1 MGQKVHPTILRT
13 GIIFDWKSKWFNRK
27 RMKEFLAEDT
37 KIRDFIYGKL
47 SKAGLAKIEIER
59 AANAVKIIIYTSRPG
74 LIIGRGGTGVEQLR
88 LDLQRIVAKQ
98 RPKEKIELR
107 LEIEEIRQSDVS
119 APIVAQ
125 GIAEQIE
132 KRMLYRRVMKQT
144 LEKIMQNKSVEG
156 AKVMLKGRLD
166 GSEIARREWLAK
178 GRIPLQ
184 TLRANIDFGQ
194 ATAFT
199 TYGTVGI
206 KVWIYKGEIF

>member
-1 MGQKVHPTILRT
+1 
-13 GIIFDWKSKWFNRK
+13 
-27 RMKEFLAEDT
+27 MKEFLAEDT

-98 RPKEKIELR
+98 RHKEKIELR